1 MTTKW
6 SLILFGCAVALCAC
20 EEQKLSIGELRC
32 EGEGVVCEVP
42 APLGQDWGFAEPE
55 PLPEQEVEV
64 AWIADMP
71 CPGPACY
78 SSAPHAVV
86 HADGSTT
93 VVRLIEVVEAIDD
106 QFRRPLKRGIWLAGF
121 DAQGVF
127 PENSAPRS
135 LAFSKAAGT
144 RKPSR
149 ATNWLHLSNMKNLLG
164 SVWRSLIRA
173 TYRKHDP
180 FLVYSMASFNSGG
193 GWNEF
198 LLKASLQ
205 NT

>member
-1 MTTKW
+1 M
-6 SLILFGCAVALCAC
+6 
-20 EEQKLSIGELRC
+20 
-32 EGEGVVCEVP
+32 P
-42 APLGQDWGFAEPE
+42 HWGHF
-55 PLPEQEVEV
+55 
-64 AWIADMP
+64 I
-71 CPGPACY
+71 
-78 SSAPHAVV
+78 
-86 HADGSTT
+86 T
-93 VVRLIEVVEAIDD
+93 
-106 QFRRPLKRGIWLAGF
+106 GF
-121 DAQGVF
+121 DAPVVF

-135 LAFSKAAGT
+135 LAFSKAAET

-149 ATNWLHLSNMKNLLG
+149 TIDCLHLSNMKNLLS

-193 GWNEF
+193 GWKEF